1 MNLQEHL
8 LTCMAEE
15 CVETA
20 QRITKALRFGLEEI
34 QPGQP
39 LTNLQRIN
47 VELTDLMAVASMLND
62 HGVDIKPDPDGF
74 LFKKAKVMK
83 FALYAKDQGALQ

>member
-20 QRITKALRFGLEEI
+20 QRITKALRFGLQEV

-47 VELTDLMAVASMLND
+47 FELTDLLGVASLLCD
-62 HGVDIKPDPDGF
+62 HGVDIDVDPDSF
-74 LFKKAKVMK
+74 VFKKAKVMR
-83 FALYAKDQGALQ
+83 FAEYARERGALS

>member
-15 CVETA
+15 CAETA
-20 QRITKALRFGLEEI
+20 QRITKALRFGLAEI

-47 VELTDLMAVASMLND
+47 VELTDLLAVASLLND
-62 HGVDIKPDPDGF
+62 HGVDIDPNPDAF
-74 LFKKAKVMK
+74 VFKKAKVMR
-83 FALYAKDQGALQ
+83 FANYAREQGALT